1 MKELNKTKIL
11 SIPLLGDVAVSLG
24 RTLFGIVLGLIASG
38 ILIAISGVNPFVAY
52 GSLIKGAFGNAQ
64 SFSNVLVRSSPLLLG
79 GIGVSL
85 GIKAG
90 VWNLGMEGYMYLGAI
105 GASILGVQ
113 DLGLPAFI
121 HIPLCMILAMA
132 FAAVWGLI
140 PGYLKAYKGVNEVT
154 CSILMSY
161 IAIY

>member
-11 SIPLLGDVAVSLG
+11 NIPILGDVAVSLG

-38 ILIAISGVNPFVAY
+38 ILIAFSGVNPFVAY
-52 GSLIKGAFGNAQ
+52 GSLIRGAFGNVQ
-64 SFSNVLVRSSPLLLG
+64 SISNVLVRSSPLLLG

-105 GASILGVQ
+105 GASLLGVQ

-121 HIPLCMILAMA
+121 HIPLCMIVAMA
-132 FAAVWGLI
+132 N
-140 PGYLKAYKGVNEVT
+140 K
-154 CSILMSY
+154 
-161 IAIY
+161 